1 MKQTFNSTRLN
12 SVDALRGFDMF
23 WIIGAERFFHELS
36 RITGAPFWQALSNQF
51 THPEWHGFHF
61 YDLIFPL
68 FLFLAGVSVP
78 YSFGKRIERGD
89 SKKQLL
95 FHVIKRGLILVIFG
109 YILNNGLQIL
119 PLEEIRFTH
128 VLSKIGISY
137 IFACMIYLYAKPN
150 WQKVWFFSLLV
161 GYWLLLLF
169 TSRPGFPMGDMTI
182 EGNFATYID
191 SKILPG
197 RLWLYN
203 FHEPE
208 GPLTHLGSIP
218 SALLGIFIG
227 TMFKKTS
234 IEKRKKT
241 AMQIAV
247 GGVIFIIVAL
257 IWDLSFPIVKYL
269 WTSSY
274 SLLCGG
280 ISMILMALFYYI
292 IDIKGYKKWAFFFK
306 VIGMNSIFIYVAPE
320 FINWK
325 YTTNA
330 FFKWLGQIIGEP
342 YGSLALVFCFLA
354 IQWAVLYI
362 MYKKRIFLR
371 V

>member
-1 MKQTFNSTRLN
+1 MKQAINSTRLY
-12 SVDALRGFDMF
+12 SLDALRGFDMF

-36 RITGAPFWQALSNQF
+36 KITGAPFWQALSNQF
-51 THPEWHGFHF
+51 VHLEWEGFVF

-78 YSFGKRIERGD
+78 YSFGKHFEAGM
-89 SKKQLL
+89 SKQQVS
-95 FHVIKRGLILVIFG
+95 FRAIKRGFILIIFG
-109 YILNNGLQIL
+109 YIMSNGLQIL

-137 IFACMIYLYAKPN
+137 MFACLIYIYAKPN
-150 WQKVWFFSLLV
+150 WQKIWFVSLLLA
-161 GYWLLLLF
+161 YWLLLLF
-169 TSRPGFPMGDMTI
+169 TSAPGFPMGDMTL

-191 SKILPG
+191 AKILPG
-197 RLWLYN
+197 RLYLYN
-203 FHEPE
+203 IHEPE

-218 SALLGIFIG
+218 SALIGIFIG
-227 TMFKKTS
+227 VMLKNTS
-234 IEKRKKT
+234 IENRKKT
-241 AMQIAV
+241 TMQIAV
-247 GGVIFIIVAL
+247 GGAVFIIVAL
-257 IWDLSFPIVKYL
+257 IWSFSFPIVKYL

-274 SLLCGG
+274 SLLCAGL
-280 ISMILMALFYYI
+280 SMILMALFYYI

-306 VIGMNSIFIYVAPE
+306 VIGMNSIFIYMAPK

-330 FFKWLGQIIGEP
+330 FFKWFGQIIGEQ
-342 YGSLALVFCFLA
+342 YDSFALVFCFLA
-354 IQWAVLYI
+354 IQWCVLYL
-362 MYKKRIFLR
+362 MYKKKIFLR